1 MTIETATDVTQL
13 NASYP
18 AVGDPLG
25 QGDEHIRLLKSTILY
40 TFAGATSTGVTGFNV
55 ATQLPG
61 NNTTLAAS
69 TAFVSAGIA
78 AAAFSTALPSQAG
91 NAGKYVFTDGA
102 TASWEALPSYITNA
116 SYRSFNTAYGAFN
129 GNNP

>member
-1 MTIETATDVTQL
+1 MAIETATDVTQL

-18 AVGDPLG
+18 AVGDPIG
-25 QGDEHIRLLKSTILY
+25 QGDDHIRLVKSTLLY

-55 ATQLPG
+55 VTQTAG

-69 TAFVSAGIA
+69 TAFTSAAIA
-78 AAAFSTALPSQAG
+78 AAAFSTVLPSQSG
-91 NAGKYVFTDGA
+91 NAGKYVTTNGT
-102 TASWEALPSYITNA
+102 TASWGDLPTYITNA
-116 SYRSFNTAYGAFN
+116 AYRSFNTASGAFN

>member
-18 AVGDPLG
+18 AVGDPIG
-25 QGDEHIRLLKSTILY
+25 QGDDHIRLVKSTILY
-40 TFAGATSTGVTGFNV
+40 TFAGATSTGVSGFNV
-55 ATQLPG
+55 VTQAPG

-69 TAFVSAGIA
+69 TAFVKITVD
-78 AAAFSTALPSQAG
+78 AAAFSATLPAG
-91 NAGKYVFTDGA
+91 SNGQILYTVAGVPAWSDF
-102 TASWEALPSYITNA
+102 PSYITNA
-116 SYRSFNTAYGAFN
+116 SYRSFNTASGAFN